1 MAKDGD
7 AEGKTELSSSSYLDR
22 ADTESPPCLAA
33 AIVTSLDS
41 CKSCD
46 APQQLDPTAGFL
58 NIVKSKGISQQADST
73 KQKGITEAIN

>member
-1 MAKDGD
+1 MTEGGD
-7 AEGKTELSSSSYLDR
+7 AEGKTELSSSSFLDL

-33 AIVTSLDS
+33 ATVTFLDS

-58 NIVKSKGISQQADST
+58 NIVKSKGISQQTAST
-73 KQKGITEAIN
+73 EQKAITEDIN

>member
-7 AEGKTELSSSSYLDR
+7 AEGKTELSSSSFLDR

-33 AIVTSLDS
+33 AIVTSPDS

-58 NIVKSKGISQQADST
+58 NIVKSNGVSQQADST
-73 KQKGITEAIN
+73 KQKVITDAIN

>member
-33 AIVTSLDS
+33 AIATSLDS

-46 APQQLDPTAGFL
+46 VPQQLDPTARFL

-73 KQKGITEAIN
+73 KQKVITEAIN

>member
-1 MAKDGD
+1 MAEDGD
-7 AEGKTELSSSSYLDR
+7 AEGKTELSSSSFLDP
-22 ADTESPPCLAA
+22 ADTESPPWLAA

-58 NIVKSKGISQQADST
+58 NIVKSKGISQQTDST
-73 KQKGITEAIN
+73 EQKAITEAIN

>member
-46 APQQLDPTAGFL
+46 ALQQLDPTAGFL

-73 KQKGITEAIN
+73 KQKVITEAIN

>member
-1 MAKDGD
+1 MARDDD

-73 KQKGITEAIN
+73 KQKVITEAIN